1 MPFIR
6 SYNGAM
12 KQLASIGTGKCS
24 GACKSSWIRIFRYSV
39 SSKTNPLGLNKT
51 QRKAM
56 TEKIRQ
62 VSGRQG
68 KAQHAKTLKR
78 FAGRPSPPLPAN
90 DYCGQNK
97 KGNDGKMYESRAN
110 VAGVCSWKPVA

>member
-12 KQLASIGTGKCS
+12 KQLASIGKGTCS

-56 TEKIRQ
+56 KEKIQ
-62 VSGRQG
+62 EVAGRQG

-78 FAGRPSPPLPAN
+78 YAGRPSPSLPAN
-90 DYCGQNK
+90 DYCGK
-97 KGNDGKMYESRAN
+97 KKQGNDGNMYESRPN
-110 VAGVCSWKPVA
+110 VAGVCSWKRVD